1 LLSDLAEARKKKKK
15 RQGSP
20 KTPPGSPLHP
30 PPPPLPPAGPSRTSG
45 ASGTSGSSSKT
56 AASAEY
62 TAWTMT
68 GTRLKPSV
76 LPIPEELHMDDDTT
90 ADEQAYTSSGED
102 VGRDHVPTV
111 NLRQS
116 WWKPLLEDR
125 PATPE
130 PAWSILLSY
139 LTVPTN
145 NWASALKFTY
155 TPPPENSL
163 LAQIG
168 DMATFMDLYCKK
180 QGISKLT
187 QKDLEGPAYEI
198 VKVFHPD
205 VVHLQFQM
213 EECHKLLTDQVDDA
227 IRRCGLKKNA
237 SMTSLRCMVYLA
249 GGFKDNGSTLN
260 RPSTECDRRATKTWL
275 SRPRVEEI
283 LTGELKL
290 PDQQL
295 NLTNLDVDAKDL
307 STSKTSK
314 IIDFSKD
321 RPHIGY
327 IWGSDD
333 HKEFKETTN
342 SVMDKRRRLPTAE
355 ENRMRG
361 SFSYSGCPYATFN
374 VTSEAKAYSR
384 DPDRMTLRDDD
395 EEEEESSGDDA
406 DDEEEDEDEDEDE
419 EKHLAPADS
428 VPPPVYRTTARMSI
442 RTQTPMPFPSEA
454 EIPSPLLLV
463 SSPLPI
469 SPPPLP
475 ASPTHPLGYR
485 TAMIWLRAKSPST
498 SHPLPLPS
506 PIVLLYT
513 RASVAMMKD
522 AAQSTNILASRSET
536 PPSRTPTLLPIPLPT
551 PSPPLLLPSTDYRV
565 DVLEVTLPPQKRLCI
580 AHGPIFE
587 VEECLSTPTGGFRAD
602 YGFVATLDAEIRH
615 DLEWEIGYQITDIWD
630 TDEIYERLDDAQ
642 DDRLLMSGQLNLL
655 RKDSRPYTTGITHRG
670 IDFADVSVDTGDSTT
685 ESAEIC

>member
-1 LLSDLAEARKKKKK
+1 DQLLSDLAEARKKKKK

-213 EECHKLLTDQVDDA
+213 EECHKLLTKARSLCLPYRNDLRQDVSIPDLA
-227 IRRCGLKKNA
+227 RAGGLPRDYPLVCVG
-237 SMTSLRCMVYLA
+237 SLRYRLH
-249 GGFKDNGSTLN
+249 KDGDADASFQ
-260 RPSTECDRRATKTWL
+260 
-275 SRPRVEEI
+275 RVEYAEFKSHKSHKGNSPQQGCFRI
-283 LTGELKL
+283 YSVMVIFKESSRSLK
-290 PDQQL
+290 
-295 NLTNLDVDAKDL
+295 
-307 STSKTSK
+307 SKEQSSK
-314 IIDFSKD
+314 I
-321 RPHIGY
+321 
-327 IWGSDD
+327 
-333 HKEFKETTN
+333 TT
-342 SVMDKRRRLPTAE
+342 
-355 ENRMRG
+355 
-361 SFSYSGCPYATFN
+361 
-374 VTSEAKAYSR
+374 
-384 DPDRMTLRDDD
+384 
-395 EEEEESSGDDA
+395 
-406 DDEEEDEDEDEDE
+406 
-419 EKHLAPADS
+419 
-428 VPPPVYRTTARMSI
+428 
-442 RTQTPMPFPSEA
+442 
-454 EIPSPLLLV
+454 
-463 SSPLPI
+463 
-469 SPPPLP
+469 
-475 ASPTHPLGYR
+475 
-485 TAMIWLRAKSPST
+485 
-498 SHPLPLPS
+498 
-506 PIVLLYT
+506 
-513 RASVAMMKD
+513 
-522 AAQSTNILASRSET
+522 
-536 PPSRTPTLLPIPLPT
+536 
-551 PSPPLLLPSTDYRV
+551 
-565 DVLEVTLPPQKRLCI
+565 
-580 AHGPIFE
+580 
-587 VEECLSTPTGGFRAD
+587 
-602 YGFVATLDAEIRH
+602 
-615 DLEWEIGYQITDIWD
+615 
-630 TDEIYERLDDAQ
+630 
-642 DDRLLMSGQLNLL
+642 
-655 RKDSRPYTTGITHRG
+655 
-670 IDFADVSVDTGDSTT
+670 
-685 ESAEIC
+685 